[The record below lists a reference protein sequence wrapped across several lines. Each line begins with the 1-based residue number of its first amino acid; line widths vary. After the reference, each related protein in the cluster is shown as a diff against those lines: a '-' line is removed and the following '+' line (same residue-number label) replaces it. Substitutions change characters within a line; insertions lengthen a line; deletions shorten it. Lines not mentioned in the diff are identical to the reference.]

1 MAVKL
6 VAVVSL
12 TQVVRA
18 HLAETNKGKN
28 IFCLDTPKN
37 ILSLFW
43 RETDEA
49 RLEMI
54 II

>member
-1 MAVKL
+1 MAVKLVAVKL

-28 IFCLDTPKN
+28 IFCLVVIYFYIK
-37 ILSLFW
+37 
-43 RETDEA
+43 
-49 RLEMI
+49 
-54 II
+54 